1 MDGKAGKNAIDG
13 ARLELVAEFLRKGS
27 WTALITRELPAPE
40 VQRIIRAV
48 IQQLSGSGL
57 HAPNPFTLANVLA
70 NAELWLAKLR
80 SYQSLARK
88 GAA

>member
-1 MDGKAGKNAIDG
+1 MGREGEDAVNGVQ
-13 ARLELVAEFLRKGS
+13 LELVAEFLTKGS
-27 WTALITRELPAPE
+27 WTRLITKELPAPE

-48 IQQLSGSGL
+48 IQQLSGGSL
-57 HAPNPFTLANVLA
+57 RAPNPFTLANVLE

-80 SYQSLARK
+80 GYQALARK

>member
-1 MDGKAGKNAIDG
+1 MGREGEDAVNGVQ
-13 ARLELVAEFLRKGS
+13 LELVAEFLTKGS
-27 WTALITRELPAPE
+27 WTRLITEELPAQE

-48 IQQLSGSGL
+48 IQQLSGGSL
-57 HAPNPFTLANVLA
+57 RAPNPFTLANVLE

-80 SYQSLARK
+80 GYQALARK